1 MKPYLTRVIAFL
13 AGAWR
18 YRWQGLAA
26 CWAVCLIG
34 WLGIWAI
41 PDQYAVQAIVYI
53 DTDNVLGP
61 LMRGLT
67 VPEDQDQQVAI
78 MLKSM
83 TTRPNLEQIVR
94 LVNPNASKMT
104 PADLEKA
111 VAVLNKNIQMEPEGV
126 KNLFGIGYVDN
137 NSVYAETVT
146 QSLLSIL
153 VNSNVGDARRDI
165 LGARSFID
173 QKISEY
179 QAQLRDAEERR
190 AAFKAAN
197 LDAIS
202 TTAADGGAGAAQA
215 ELMSARNDLG
225 AAEVTVANLRTQL
238 TSIPQT
244 IASDQLPTVSDRGT
258 SGGSSSLMALLAQDE
273 QKLIEMRSRYT
284 DDYPDVI
291 SLKQDIAQLEKEVA
305 QANDGKGPPSVS
317 IGVPN
322 PVYVDVRNRLS
333 NAEVQ
338 LALLQHRTAVATE
351 KLATTKKN
359 MVEILGINNKYADLD
374 RDYSVI
380 ESNYN
385 ALVKSREAA
394 RMSQSMS
401 DQQESISYRVI
412 EPPKRTQYPIS
423 PPRTFF
429 NALVLLLGLAAGVG
443 LAVLLKLFSG
453 RFATSEELAE
463 YFSLPVIGV
472 VSEGANPAITRREQ
486 LSVTLLTVGFLT
498 LIAIY
503 GAVSLFL
510 TTSIFAKLGI

>member
-1 MKPYLTRVIAFL
+1 MKPLLTKVIAFL

-26 CWAVCLIG
+26 CWVVCLIG
-34 WLGIWAI
+34 WLAVWSI

-67 VPEDQDQQVAI
+67 VPQDQDQQVAI
-78 MLKSM
+78 MLKSV

-104 PADLEKA
+104 PAEMETA
-111 VAVLNKNIQMEPEGV
+111 VGVLNKNIQMQPEGV

-179 QAQLRDAEERR
+179 QAQLRDAEARR

-197 LDAIS
+197 LDVI
-202 TTAADGGAGAAQA
+202 TTGSGDGGAGAAQA
-215 ELMSARNDLG
+215 ELVSAKNDLA
-225 AAEVTVANLRTQL
+225 AAEITVNSLRSQL
-238 TSIPQT
+238 RSIQQT
-244 IASDQLPTVSDRGT
+244 ITSDQLPTISG
-258 SGGSSSLMALLAQDE
+258 GGSSSPMALLAQDQ
-273 QKLIEMRSRYT
+273 QKLVEMRSRYT
-284 DDYPDVI
+284 EDYPDVI
-291 SLKQDIAQLEKEVA
+291 SLKQEITQLEKEVA
-305 QANDGKGPPSVS
+305 QTNNNKAPLPLS

-322 PVYVDVRNRLS
+322 PVYVDMRTRLS

-338 LALLQHRTAVATE
+338 LALLQHRVSVDTE
-351 KLATTKKN
+351 RLATAKKN
-359 MVEILGINNKYADLD
+359 MVEILAINNKYADLD

-394 RMSQSMS
+394 RMSQAMS
-401 DQQESISYRVI
+401 DQQESISYRI
-412 EPPKRTQYPIS
+412 IDPPKRTQFPIS
-423 PPRTFF
+423 PPRKIF
-429 NALVLLLGLAAGVG
+429 NALVLLAGLAAGLG
-443 LAVLLKLFSG
+443 LAVLLKVFSG
-453 RFATSEELAE
+453 RFSTSEELAE
-463 YFSLPVIGV
+463 YFSLPLIGV
-472 VSEGANPAITRREQ
+472 ISEGANPAIAKREQ
-486 LSVTLLTVGFLT
+486 FSVTLLTAGLLA

-510 TTSIFAKLGI
+510 TTSIFSKLGI

>member
-1 MKPYLTRVIAFL
+1 MKPVMTQVIAFL

-18 YRWQGLAA
+18 YRWQGLVA
-26 CWAVCLIG
+26 CWVVCLVG
-34 WLGIWAI
+34 WLAVWAL

-78 MLKSM
+78 MLRSM

-94 LVNPNASKMT
+94 LVQPNASKMT
-104 PADLEKA
+104 PAQIESA
-111 VAVLNKNIQMEPEGV
+111 VSVLSSHIRMEPEGV

-137 NSVYAETVT
+137 NSDYAEAVT

-179 QAQLRDAEERR
+179 QTQLRDAEQRR
-190 AAFKAAN
+190 AAFKEAN
-197 LDAIS
+197 LSVITDS
-202 TTAADGGAGAAQA
+202 AADGGAGAAQA
-215 ELMSARNDLG
+215 ELTSAKNDLG
-225 AAEVTVANLRTQL
+225 AAEVTVSSLQSQL

-244 IASDQLPTVSDRGT
+244 VASDQLPTLSGNGF
-258 SGGSSSLMALLAQDE
+258 SGGSSSPMAMLEQDE
-273 QKLIEMRSRYT
+273 QKLLEMHSKYT
-284 DDYPDVI
+284 DNYPDVI
-291 SLKQDIAQLEKEVA
+291 ALKQEIAQLEKEVT
-305 QANDGKGPPSVS
+305 QANNSKTPTRPS

-322 PVYVDVRNRLS
+322 PVYVDVRTRLS
-333 NAEVQ
+333 NAQVQ
-338 LALLQHRTAVATE
+338 LALLQRRVAVATD
-351 KLATTKKN
+351 KLAAAKKN
-359 MVEILGINNKYADLD
+359 MVQILAINNQYADLD

-380 ESNYN
+380 EANYN

-401 DQQESISYRVI
+401 DQQESISYRII
-412 EPPKRTQYPIS
+412 EPPKRTEFPIA
-423 PPRTFF
+423 PPRTLL
-429 NALVLLLGLAAGVG
+429 NSAVLLLGVIMGVG
-443 LAVLLKLFSG
+443 LAVLLKLFNG
-453 RFATSEELAE
+453 RFSTSEELAE

-472 VSEGANPAITRREQ
+472 ISEGSNPAITRREH
-486 LSVTLLTVGFLT
+486 LSVTLVTVGFLI

-503 GAVSLFL
+503 GVVAVFL
-510 TTSIFAKLGI
+510 TTSIYTKLGI